1 MSSLSQFAPFASG
14 GSIKTLQNG
23 LINGT
28 YIGGNAGGGPGYV
41 SVTAS
46 ISAVTLAKS
55 FSVFSGMASTSSI
68 GGNTYTGIPDVTFNS
83 TTQISIGVAGGDF
96 SGWYLFGRW
105 FVYEFN

>member
-1 MSSLSQFAPFASG
+1 MSSLSQFAPFAGG

-28 YIGGNAGGGPGYV
+28 YIGGNGNVGPGYV

-55 FSVFSGMASTSSI
+55 FSVFSGMASTSSL
-68 GGNTYTGIPDVTFNS
+68 GGSTDTGIPDVTFDS
-83 TTQISIGVAGGDF
+83 TTQIRIGVAGGTAA
-96 SGWYLFGRW
+96 GWYLFGRW

>member
-1 MSSLSQFAPFASG
+1 MSTLSQFAPFAAG

-28 YIGGNAGGGPGYV
+28 YIGGNTNGGPGYV
-41 SVTAS
+41 SVTAA

-55 FSVFSGMASTSSI
+55 FTSFSGQASTSNL
-68 GGNTYTGIPDVTFNS
+68 GGATSTAIPDATFDS
-83 TTQISIGVAGGDF
+83 TTQIRIGVAGGTA